1 MEQIT
6 NKIYARLNKNNIV
19 IKLFS
24 SVFEQPIE
32 SDKLV
37 EEGNEDYH
45 AHVHLKYQLIDMN
58 GNYNYKFVDDKMV
71 GLTEEEKEKLFPKVE
86 PVVEPTLEE
95 KVLSLENDNANLLFD
110 LADKDVRLN
119 QLENDFADLL
129 LNLGGINN
137 ELV

>member
-1 MEQIT
+1 MEIMT
-6 NKIYARLNKNNIV
+6 NKIYARLNEENVV

-24 SVFEQPIE
+24 SVFEQPME
-32 SDKLV
+32 DDFLV

-45 AHVHLKYQLIDMN
+45 AHIHLKYQLVDMN
-58 GNYNYKFVDDKMV
+58 GDYNYKFEDGKMIE
-71 GLTEEEKEKLFPKVE
+71 LTDEEKAKLFPKVE

-95 KVLSLENDNANLLFD
+95 KVQSLENDNANLLFD

-129 LNLGGINN
+129 LNLGGTNN
-137 ELV
+137 GLV

>member
-129 LNLGGINN
+129 LNLGGDK
-137 ELV
+137 